1 MTNEQALLRL
11 AASTLDAIRDVLE
24 AYAPGGVAAGAVGAV
39 PPGVHPLAG
48 AQVPAVLA
56 DVGYVDGV
64 TGGNIMVIGVE
75 GARRLAAAMMGG
87 DPAAVQSGGELSELD
102 FSAVGEAMNQMM
114 SAAAMATSQVLGD
127 EVEIAPPN
135 VRLVHTLDEA
145 QSDIEQ
151 SGLACTVEFTL
162 CGSPC
167 LLVQL
172 VPHAFIVRMTRALDE
187 MTESYDSAPLSEALR
202 TVPVRVWAELGRA
215 RMPSGR
221 VVALPAGAVV
231 ELDREVDEPIDLY
244 ADGMRFATGR
254 LQVCEDGTLAVRVE
268 QLLAGGLAPQA
279 DGTGTG
285 TAGLPAGSSSSPL
298 TTPGYKEV
306 A

>member
-24 AYAPGGVAAGAVGAV
+24 TYAPGAVNPGAVAAVS
-39 PPGVHPLAG
+39 PGTHPLAG
-48 AQVPAVLA
+48 AQTPAVLA

-87 DPAAVQSGGELSELD
+87 DPNEVEPGGELSELD

-114 SAAAMATSQVLGD
+114 SAAAMATSRVLGD

-135 VRLVHTLDEA
+135 VRLVTSSAEA
-145 QSDIEQ
+145 EEGIEAG
-151 SGLACTVEFTL
+151 GLACTVEFTL
-162 CGSPC
+162 CGAPC

-187 MTESYDSAPLSEALR
+187 MTESYESAPLSDALR
-202 TVPVRVWAELGRA
+202 SVPVRVWAEFGRA
-215 RMPSGR
+215 EMPSGR
-221 VVALPAGAVV
+221 VVGLPAGALV

-244 ADGMRFATGR
+244 ADGMRFAVGR
-254 LQVCEDGTLAVRVE
+254 LQVCEDGTLAIRVE
-268 QLLAGGLAPQA
+268 RILAGTVAGDDAAAA
-279 DGTGTG
+279 DPTS
-285 TAGLPAGSSSSPL
+285 PPL
-298 TTPGYKEV
+298 TSPEYKEV

>member
-24 AYAPGGVAAGAVGAV
+24 SYAPGAVNPGSVGAV
-39 PPGVHPLAG
+39 PAGQHPLAN
-48 AQVPAVLA
+48 AQTPAVLA

-64 TGGNIMVIGVE
+64 TGGNVMVIGVE

-87 DPAAVQSGGELSELD
+87 DPGDVIPGGELSELD

-114 SAAAMATSQVLGD
+114 SAAAMATSRVLGD

-135 VRLVHTLDEA
+135 VRLVQSAAEA
-145 QSDIEQ
+145 QEGIDTG
-151 SGLACTVEFTL
+151 GLACTVEFTL
-162 CGSPC
+162 CGAPC

-187 MTESYDSAPLSEALR
+187 LTESYESAPLSDALR
-202 TVPVRVWAELGRA
+202 SVPVRVWAELGRA

-221 VVALPAGAVV
+221 VVGLPSGALV

-244 ADGMRFATGR
+244 ADGMRFAVGR
-254 LQVCEDGTLAVRVE
+254 LQVCEDGTLAIRVE
-268 QLLAGGLAPQA
+268 RLL
-279 DGTGTG
+279 DGAIGTPPGAAVPAG
-285 TAGLPAGSSSSPL
+285 TAASSSPM
-298 TTPGYKEV
+298 TSPEYKEV

>member
-11 AASTLDAIRDVLE
+11 ASSTLDAIRDVLE
-24 AYAPGGVAAGAVGAV
+24 TYAPGAVNPGAVGAV
-39 PPGVHPLAG
+39 PSGTHPLAG
-48 AQVPAVLA
+48 AQTPAVLA

-64 TGGNIMVIGVE
+64 TGGNVMVIGVE

-87 DPAAVQSGGELSELD
+87 DPSEVISGGELSELD

-114 SAAAMATSQVLGD
+114 SAAAMATSAVLGD

-135 VRLVHTLDEA
+135 VRLVHSAAEA
-145 QSDIEQ
+145 QEGVEQ

-162 CGSPC
+162 CGAPC

-187 MTESYDSAPLSEALR
+187 ITESYESAPLSDALR
-202 TVPVRVWAELGRA
+202 SVPVRVWAEFGRA

-221 VVALPAGAVV
+221 VVALPSGALV
-231 ELDREVDEPIDLY
+231 ELDRDVDAPIDLY
-244 ADGMRFATGR
+244 ADGMRFAVGR
-254 LQVCEDGTLAVRVE
+254 LQVCDDGTLAVRVE
-268 QLLAGGLAPQA
+268 RVLSDGVDGGAAQP
-279 DGTGTG
+279 T
-285 TAGLPAGSSSSPL
+285 PSPL
-298 TTPGYKEV
+298 TMPEYKEV

>member
-1 MTNEQALLRL
+1 MTSEQALLQL
-11 AASTLDAIRDVLE
+11 ASSTLSAIRAVLE
-24 AYAPGGVAAGAVGAV
+24 SYAPGAVVSGAVGAV
-39 PPGVHPLAG
+39 PPGEHPLAG
-48 AQVPAVLA
+48 AQTPAVLA

-64 TGGNIMVIGVE
+64 TGGNVMVIGVE
-75 GARRLAAAMMGG
+75 GARRLAAAMMGS
-87 DPAAVQSGGELSELD
+87 DPAEVESTTEPLSDLD

-114 SAAAMATSQVLGD
+114 SAAAMATSSVLGD

-135 VRLVHTLDEA
+135 VRLVSTLEEA
-145 QSDIEQ
+145 QEGIEQ
-151 SGLACTVEFTL
+151 SGLACRVEFTL
-162 CGSPC
+162 CGAPC

-187 MTESYDSAPLSEALR
+187 MTESYESAPLSDALR
-202 TVPVRVWAELGRA
+202 AVPVRVWAELGRA

-221 VVALPAGAVV
+221 LVGLPSGALV

-268 QLLAGGLAPQA
+268 QLLEF
-279 DGTGTG
+279 
-285 TAGLPAGSSSSPL
+285 SSPIL
-298 TTPGYKEV
+298 TTPEYKEV

>member
-24 AYAPGGVAAGAVGAV
+24 TYAPGGVNPGAIGAVA
-39 PPGVHPLAG
+39 PGVHPLAG
-48 AQVPAVLA
+48 AQLPAVLA

-64 TGGNIMVIGVE
+64 TGGNVMVMGVE

-87 DPAAVQSGGELSELD
+87 DPAEVTATNPPGELSELD

-114 SAAAMATSQVLGD
+114 SAAAMATSAVLGD

-135 VRLVHTLDEA
+135 VRLVSTAAEA
-145 QSDIEQ
+145 QADIEIG
-151 SGLACTVEFTL
+151 GLACTVEFTL
-162 CGSPC
+162 CGAPC

-187 MTESYDSAPLSEALR
+187 MTESYESAPLSESLR
-202 TVPVRVWAELGRA
+202 TVSVRVWAELGRA
-215 RMPSGR
+215 KMPSGR
-221 VVALPAGAVV
+221 IVSLPAGAVV

-244 ADGMRFATGR
+244 ADGMRFAVGR
-254 LQVCEDGTLAVRVE
+254 LQVCADGALAVRVE
-268 QLLAGGLAPQA
+268 RLLDDGLNA
-279 DGTGTG
+279 DARHGTP
-285 TAGLPAGSSSSPL
+285 PASLTPSSPE
-298 TTPGYKEV
+298 YKEV